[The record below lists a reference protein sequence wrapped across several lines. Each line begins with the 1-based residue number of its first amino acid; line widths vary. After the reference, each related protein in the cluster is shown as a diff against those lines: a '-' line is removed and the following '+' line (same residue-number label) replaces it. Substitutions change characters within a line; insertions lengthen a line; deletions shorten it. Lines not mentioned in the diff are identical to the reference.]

1 MISGSRSFQLSKTEK
16 SYSRRFKAEQR
27 AGQRGQEREGQ
38 YHTVI
43 QLSQPDCRPSEHH
56 RWCALRLWQWSG
68 DLYSWLAHLLNTM
81 CTTSVPSL
89 AAWDSKEGS
98 TTNSAKHNVRYS
110 WTLCFKNIE
119 QFQLIQIINWTV
131 ISICRTTSF
140 RWTHTFWQRLKITIN
155 IYWSCT
161 GNYYLLYLY
170 YQSNIGII
178 ANKNIPDARGWYLSI
193 VLCQFLIR
201 KIYLIHQKTKSNYAK
216 KTFVCYQPML
226 IPTVCISKS

>member
-161 GNYYLLYLY
+161 GRLL
-170 YQSNIGII
+170 S
-178 ANKNIPDARGWYLSI
+178 AVSVLSI
-193 VLCQFLIR
+193 Q
-201 KIYLIHQKTKSNYAK
+201 YWHY
-216 KTFVCYQPML
+216 
-226 IPTVCISKS
+226 SK